1 MYSGFEELEMSQ
13 RFVQRYIA
21 TLTAAGEWIEY
32 DRNLKGWNLTEWLLR
47 VTPTSSIW
55 KRVIER
61 TYGIQNTTIAGF
73 GSFTK
78 AAEALGY
85 TQSSISQ
92 MIASLEN
99 ELGIKLLTRSRYGIK
114 LTIEGAELFPFIE
127 RSIYQYRSMQEKAD
141 EIKGIETGVIRVGTI
156 SSVTCHWMPQ
166 LINGF
171 KKEYPN
177 VQFLFHQGDYT
188 LIPEWIASGQID
200 FGFINP
206 LAKEKSIRLRDIAK
220 EPYILLEE
228 GDYSEPMTAF
238 EAAGIQPNIQY
249 TVHDDYAIMMMVE
262 AGLGV
267 SILAELIL
275 RRTNYDIVC
284 LPVNPPVTRTLA
296 IAFKDNDSL
305 PIASKYFIDYLME
318 HKDRLP

>member
-1 MYSGFEELEMSQ
+1 MISKTNVFNAIIRKGDFKMN
-13 RFVQRYIA
+13 RYIA
-21 TLTAAGEWIEY
+21 LQKIIE
-32 DRNLKGWNLTEWLLR
+32 
-47 VTPTSSIW
+47 I
-55 KRVIER
+55 
-61 TYGIQNTTIAGF
+61 

-99 ELGIKLLTRSRYGIK
+99 ELSMKLLTRSRHGVK
-114 LTIEGAELFPFIE
+114 LTVEGEELYPFIE
-127 RSIYQYRSMQEKAD
+127 RSIYQYRSMREKAN
-141 EIKGIETGVIRVGTI
+141 EIKGLETGVIRVGTV

-206 LAKEKSIRLRDIAK
+206 LASTNLKTKTVKNGEMLAVLPKGHPLARQKSIQLSELAD

-228 GDYSEPMTAF
+228 GHYSEPMEAF
-238 EAAGIQPNIQY
+238 ETAGITPNIQY
-249 TVHDDYAIMMMVE
+249 TIHDDYAIMMMVE
-262 AGLGV
+262 EGLGV

-284 LPVNPPVTRTLA
+284 LPIDPPITRTLA
-296 IAFKDNDSL
+296 VGYKDWDSL

-318 HKDRLP
+318 HKDELP

>member
-1 MYSGFEELEMSQ
+1 MN
-13 RFVQRYIA
+13 RYIA
-21 TLTAAGEWIEY
+21 LQKIIE
-32 DRNLKGWNLTEWLLR
+32 L
-47 VTPTSSIW
+47 
-55 KRVIER
+55 
-61 TYGIQNTTIAGF
+61 

-78 AAEALGY
+78 AAESLGY

-92 MIASLEN
+92 MIASLES
-99 ELGIKLLTRSRYGIK
+99 ELSIKLLTRSRYGVK
-114 LTIEGAELFPFIE
+114 LTIEGADLYPFIE
-127 RSIYQYRSMQEKAD
+127 RSIYQYRSMLEKAN
-141 EIKGIETGVIRVGTI
+141 EIKGLETGIIRVGTI

-206 LAKEKSIRLRDIAK
+206 NADTNLNTKTIKDGEMLAVLPKNHPLAKKKSISLSDLTD

-228 GDYSEPMTAF
+228 GHYSEPMAAF
-238 EAAGIQPNIQY
+238 ETAGMIPNIQY
-249 TVHDDYAIMMMVE
+249 TIHDDYAIMMMVE
-262 AGLGV
+262 EGLGV

-275 RRTNYDIVC
+275 RRTNYDIIC
-284 LPVNPPVTRTLA
+284 LPLNPPITRTLA
-296 IAFKDNDSL
+296 VGYKDWDSL
-305 PIASKYFIDYLME
+305 PIASKYFIEYLME
-318 HKDRLP
+318 HKNELP

>member
-1 MYSGFEELEMSQ
+1 MN
-13 RFVQRYIA
+13 RYIA
-21 TLTAAGEWIEY
+21 LQKIIE
-32 DRNLKGWNLTEWLLR
+32 L
-47 VTPTSSIW
+47 
-55 KRVIER
+55 
-61 TYGIQNTTIAGF
+61 

-78 AAEALGY
+78 TAESLGY

-92 MIASLEN
+92 MIASLES
-99 ELGIKLLTRSRYGIK
+99 ELSIKLLTRSRYGVK
-114 LTIEGAELFPFIE
+114 LTIEGADLYPFIE
-127 RSIYQYRSMQEKAD
+127 RSIYQYRSMLEKAN
-141 EIKGIETGVIRVGTI
+141 EIKGLETGIIRVGTI

-206 LAKEKSIRLRDIAK
+206 NADTNLNTKTIKAGEMLAVLPKNHPLAKKKSISLSDLTD

-228 GDYSEPMTAF
+228 GHYSEPMAAF
-238 EAAGIQPNIQY
+238 ETAGIIPNIQY
-249 TVHDDYAIMMMVE
+249 TIHDDYAIMMMVE
-262 AGLGV
+262 EGLGV

-275 RRTNYDIVC
+275 RRTNYDIIC
-284 LPVNPPVTRTLA
+284 LPLNPPITRTLA
-296 IAFKDNDSL
+296 VGYKDWDSL
-305 PIASKYFIDYLME
+305 PIASKYFIEYSYT
-318 HKDRLP
+318 

>member
-1 MYSGFEELEMSQ
+1 MN
-13 RFVQRYIA
+13 RYIA
-21 TLTAAGEWIEY
+21 LQKIIE
-32 DRNLKGWNLTEWLLR
+32 L
-47 VTPTSSIW
+47 
-55 KRVIER
+55 
-61 TYGIQNTTIAGF
+61 

-78 AAEALGY
+78 AAESLGY

-92 MIASLEN
+92 MIASLES
-99 ELGIKLLTRSRYGIK
+99 ELSMKLLTRSRYGVK
-114 LTIEGAELFPFIE
+114 LTIEGADLYPFIE
-127 RSIYQYRSMQEKAD
+127 RSIYQYRSMLEKAN
-141 EIKGIETGVIRVGTI
+141 EIKGLETGIIRVGTI

-206 LAKEKSIRLRDIAK
+206 NAGTNLNTKTIKDGEMLAVLPKSHPLAKKKSISLADLSN

-228 GDYSEPMTAF
+228 GHYSEPMAAF
-238 EAAGIQPNIQY
+238 KTAGIIPNIQY
-249 TVHDDYAIMMMVE
+249 TIHDDYAIMMMVE
-262 AGLGV
+262 EGLGV

-284 LPVNPPVTRTLA
+284 IPLNPPITRTLA
-296 IAFKDNDSL
+296 VGYKDWDSL
-305 PIASKYFIDYLME
+305 PIASKHFIEYLMN
-318 HKDRLP
+318 HKNELP